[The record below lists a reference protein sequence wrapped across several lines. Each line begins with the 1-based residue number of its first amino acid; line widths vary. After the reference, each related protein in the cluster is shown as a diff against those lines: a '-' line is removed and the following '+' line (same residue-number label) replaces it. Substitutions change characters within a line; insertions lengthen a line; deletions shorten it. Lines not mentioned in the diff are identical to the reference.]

1 MRNIISAQWKY
12 GYKVLYLAIF
22 ISFLVI
28 AYYHYNIGF
37 VMSKDYS
44 TWALSADNLI
54 KLNFNF
60 YNYYI
65 YSKTNSTLSFF
76 YMVPVSFIALTKL
89 IFVNNWQYAFIT
101 LNLILI
107 FFSLVIFSKSL
118 LLLKVRP
125 SVIALTMPLLVL
137 SVDLLVWPRYILS
150 DTIFSFG
157 ILFMVYFLIKN
168 IVKERFDYFL
178 IFLMITLLL
187 ITRPTS
193 IPFIGAIIFFILV
206 FNKNNYDKNLI
217 ILIIFSIIVLTPF
230 ILAILYTFMEN
241 NLSENRKVIF
251 LLKMV
256 QDGMII
262 HDRPETWV
270 ESPDTFFDIAYL
282 YFLRF
287 LYFFAPYVKAFSK
300 IHITLNLLQALLI
313 FFSLN
318 IWLFLKQNCN
328 SINKTFALILIIS
341 IFVAGFHSFIIIDYD
356 WRYRFPIIMP
366 LLLMFPISIEMILRK
381 IFNKNF
387 KF

>member
-1 MRNIISAQWKY
+1 MRNIFSTQWKY
-12 GYKVLYLAIF
+12 GYKVLYLTIF
-22 ISFLVI
+22 VSFLII

-44 TWALSADNLI
+44 TWTLSADNLI

-65 YSKTNSTLSFF
+65 YSKTNSTLSVF
-76 YMVPVSFIALTKL
+76 YMMPIFFIALMKL

-101 LNLILI
+101 LNIILI

-125 SVIALTMPLLVL
+125 LVITLTMPLLVL

-157 ILFMVYFLIKN
+157 ILLIVYFLIKN
-168 IVKERFDYFL
+168 IVIEKFNYFL
-178 IFLMITLLL
+178 IFLMITLILL
-187 ITRPTS
+187 TRPTS
-193 IPFIGAIIFFILV
+193 IPFIVAIIFFILV
-206 FNKNNYDKNLI
+206 FNNNNYNKNLI

-230 ILAILYTFMEN
+230 ILAICYQFMEN
-241 NLSENRKVIF
+241 NLSENRKVIS
-251 LLKMV
+251 LIKMV
-256 QDGMII
+256 QAGMII

-270 ESPDTFFDIAYL
+270 ESPETFFDLTYL
-282 YFLRF
+282 YYTRF

-300 IHITLNLLQALLI
+300 IHIILNLLQAVVII
-313 FFSLN
+313 FSFT
-318 IWLFLKQNCN
+318 IWLLLEQKYN
-328 SINKTFALILIIS
+328 SINKTLALILIIS
-341 IFVAGFHSFIIIDYD
+341 VFVGAFHSFIIIDYD

-366 LLLMFPISIEMILRK
+366 LLFVFPISIEIILRK
-381 IFNKNF
+381 IFNKNI
-387 KF
+387 

>member
-1 MRNIISAQWKY
+1 MRNIFSTQWKY
-12 GYKVLYLAIF
+12 GYKVLYLTIF
-22 ISFLVI
+22 VSFLII

-44 TWALSADNLI
+44 TWTHSADNLI

-76 YMVPVSFIALTKL
+76 YMIPIFLIALMKL

-107 FFSLVIFSKSL
+107 LFSLVIFSKSL

-125 SVIALTMPLLVL
+125 LVIALTMPLLVL

-150 DTIFSFG
+150 DTVFSFG
-157 ILFMVYFLIKN
+157 ILLIVYFLIKN
-168 IVKERFDYFL
+168 IVIEKFNYFL
-178 IFLMITLLL
+178 IFLMIGLIL

-193 IPFIGAIIFFILV
+193 IPFIVAIIFFILV
-206 FNKNNYDKNLI
+206 FNKKNYNKNLI

-230 ILAILYTFMEN
+230 ILAIFYQFMEN

-251 LLKMV
+251 LMKMV
-256 QDGMII
+256 QAGMII

-270 ESPDTFFDIAYL
+270 ESPETFFDLTYL
-282 YFLRF
+282 YYTRF

-300 IHITLNLLQALLI
+300 IHIILNLLQAVVII
-313 FFSLN
+313 FSIT
-318 IWLFLKQNCN
+318 IWLFLEQKYN
-328 SINKTFALILIIS
+328 SINKTLALILIIS
-341 IFVAGFHSFIIIDYD
+341 VFVGAFHSFIIIDYD

-366 LLLMFPISIEMILRK
+366 LLFVFPISIEIILRK

-387 KF
+387 

>member
-1 MRNIISAQWKY
+1 MRNIFSTQWKY
-12 GYKVLYLAIF
+12 GYKVLYLTIF
-22 ISFLVI
+22 VSFLII

-44 TWALSADNLI
+44 TWTHSADNLI

-76 YMVPVSFIALTKL
+76 YMIPIFLIALMKL

-107 FFSLVIFSKSL
+107 LFSLVIFSKSL

-125 SVIALTMPLLVL
+125 LVIALTMPLLVL

-150 DTIFSFG
+150 DTVFSFG
-157 ILFMVYFLIKN
+157 ILLIVYFLIKN
-168 IVKERFDYFL
+168 IVIEKFNYFL
-178 IFLMITLLL
+178 IFLMIGLIL

-193 IPFIGAIIFFILV
+193 IPFIVAIIFFILV
-206 FNKNNYDKNLI
+206 FNKKNYNKNLI

-230 ILAILYTFMEN
+230 ILAIFYQFMEN
-241 NLSENRKVIF
+241 NLGENRKVIF
-251 LLKMV
+251 LMKMV
-256 QDGMII
+256 QAGMII

-270 ESPDTFFDIAYL
+270 ESPETFFDLTYL
-282 YFLRF
+282 YYTRF

-300 IHITLNLLQALLI
+300 IHIILNLLQAVVII
-313 FFSLN
+313 FSIT
-318 IWLFLKQNCN
+318 IWLFLEQKYN
-328 SINKTFALILIIS
+328 SINKTLALILIIS
-341 IFVAGFHSFIIIDYD
+341 VFVGAFHSFIIIDYD

-366 LLLMFPISIEMILRK
+366 LLFVFPISIEIILRK

-387 KF
+387 

>member
-1 MRNIISAQWKY
+1 MRNIFSTEWKY
-12 GYKVLYLAIF
+12 GYKVLFLAI
-22 ISFLVI
+22 IVSFLLI

-44 TWALSADNLI
+44 SWTLSADNLI

-60 YNYYI
+60 YNYHI
-65 YSKTNSTLSFF
+65 YSKTNFTLSFF
-76 YMVPVSFIALTKL
+76 YMVPVFIIALMKL

-125 SVIALTMPLLVL
+125 LVIALTMPLLVL

-157 ILFMVYFLIKN
+157 ILLIVYFLIKN
-168 IVKERFDYFL
+168 IVIEKFNYFL
-178 IFLMITLLL
+178 IFLIITLIL

-193 IPFIGAIIFFILV
+193 IPFITAIIFFILV
-206 FNKNNYDKNLI
+206 FNKNNYNKNLI

-230 ILAILYTFMEN
+230 ILAIFYQFMEN
-241 NLSENRKVIF
+241 NLSENRKVIS
-251 LLKMV
+251 LMKMV
-256 QDGMII
+256 QAGMII
-262 HDRPETWV
+262 HDRQETWI
-270 ESPDTFFDIAYL
+270 ESPDTFFDLTYL
-282 YFLRF
+282 YYTRF

-300 IHITLNLLQALLI
+300 IHIILNLLQAVVIL
-313 FFSLN
+313 FSLI
-318 IWLFLKQNCN
+318 IWLFLEQKYY
-328 SINKTFALILIIS
+328 SINKTLALILIIS
-341 IFVAGFHSFIIIDYD
+341 VFVGAFHSFIIIDYD

-366 LLLMFPISIEMILRK
+366 LLLIFPISIEIMLRK
-381 IFNKNF
+381 IF

>member
-1 MRNIISAQWKY
+1 MRNIFSTQWKY
-12 GYKVLYLAIF
+12 GYKVLFLTIF
-22 ISFLVI
+22 VSFLII

-44 TWALSADNLI
+44 TWTLSADNLI

-65 YSKTNSTLSFF
+65 YSKTNSTLSVF
-76 YMVPVSFIALTKL
+76 YMMPIFLIALMKL

-107 FFSLVIFSKSL
+107 LFSLVIFSKSL

-125 SVIALTMPLLVL
+125 LVITLTMPLLVL

-157 ILFMVYFLIKN
+157 ILFLVYFLIKN
-168 IVKERFDYFL
+168 IVIEKFNYFL
-178 IFLMITLLL
+178 IFLIITLIL

-193 IPFIGAIIFFILV
+193 IPFITAIIFFILV
-206 FNKNNYDKNLI
+206 FNKNNYNKNLI

-230 ILAILYTFMEN
+230 ILAIFYQFMEN
-241 NLSENRKVIF
+241 NLSENRKVIS
-251 LLKMV
+251 LMKMV
-256 QDGMII
+256 QAGMII
-262 HDRPETWV
+262 HDRQETWI
-270 ESPDTFFDIAYL
+270 ESPDTFFDLTYL
-282 YFLRF
+282 YYTRF

-300 IHITLNLLQALLI
+300 IHIILNLLQAVVIL
-313 FFSLN
+313 FSLI
-318 IWLFLKQNCN
+318 IWLFLEQKYY
-328 SINKTFALILIIS
+328 SINKTLALILIIS
-341 IFVAGFHSFIIIDYD
+341 VFVGAFHSFIIIDYD

-366 LLLMFPISIEMILRK
+366 LLLIFPISIEIMLRK
-381 IFNKNF
+381 IF

>member
-1 MRNIISAQWKY
+1 MRNIFSTEWKY
-12 GYKVLYLAIF
+12 GYKVLYLAI
-22 ISFLVI
+22 IVSFLLI

-44 TWALSADNLI
+44 TWTHSANTLI

-60 YNYYI
+60 YNYHI
-65 YSKTNSTLSFF
+65 SSKTNSTLSFF
-76 YMVPVSFIALTKL
+76 YMIPVFLIALMKL

-157 ILFMVYFLIKN
+157 ILFLVYFLIKN
-168 IVKERFDYFL
+168 IVIEKFNYFL
-178 IFLMITLLL
+178 IFLIITLIL

-193 IPFIGAIIFFILV
+193 IPFITAIIFFILV
-206 FNKNNYDKNLI
+206 FNKNNYNKNLI

-230 ILAILYTFMEN
+230 ILAIFYQFMEN
-241 NLSENRKVIF
+241 NLSENRKVIS
-251 LLKMV
+251 LMKMV
-256 QDGMII
+256 QAGMII
-262 HDRPETWV
+262 HDRPETWI
-270 ESPDTFFDIAYL
+270 ESPHTFFDLTYL
-282 YFLRF
+282 YYTRF

-300 IHITLNLLQALLI
+300 IHIILNLLQAVVIL
-313 FFSLN
+313 FSLI
-318 IWLFLKQNCN
+318 IWLFLEQKYY
-328 SINKTFALILIIS
+328 SINKTLALILIIS
-341 IFVAGFHSFIIIDYD
+341 IFVGAFHSFIIIDYD

-366 LLLMFPISIEMILRK
+366 LLLVFPISIEIMLRK
-381 IFNKNF
+381 IF

>member
-1 MRNIISAQWKY
+1 MRNIFSTQWKY
-12 GYKVLYLAIF
+12 GYKVLYLTIL
-22 ISFLVI
+22 ISFLII

-44 TWALSADNLI
+44 TWTLSADNLI

-76 YMVPVSFIALTKL
+76 YMMPVFLIALTKL

-118 LLLKVRP
+118 LSLKVRP
-125 SVIALTMPLLVL
+125 LVIALTMPLLVL

-157 ILFMVYFLIKN
+157 ILFIVYFLIKN
-168 IVKERFDYFL
+168 IVIKKFNYFL
-178 IFLMITLLL
+178 IFLMITLILL
-187 ITRPTS
+187 TRPTS
-193 IPFIGAIIFFILV
+193 IPFIVAIIFFILV
-206 FNKNNYDKNLI
+206 FNNNNYNKNLI

-230 ILAILYTFMEN
+230 ILAICYQFMEN
-241 NLSENRKVIF
+241 NLSENRKVIS
-251 LLKMV
+251 LMKMV
-256 QDGMII
+256 QAGMVI
-262 HDRPETWV
+262 HDRPETWI
-270 ESPDTFFDIAYL
+270 ESPETFFDLTNL
-282 YFLRF
+282 YYTRF

-300 IHITLNLLQALLI
+300 IHIILNLLQAVVII
-313 FFSLN
+313 FSFT
-318 IWLFLKQNCN
+318 IWLFLEQKYN
-328 SINKTFALILIIS
+328 SINKTLALILIMS
-341 IFVAGFHSFIIIDYD
+341 VFVGAFHSFIIIDYD

-366 LLLMFPISIEMILRK
+366 LLLVFPISIEIILRK
-381 IFNKNF
+381 IF